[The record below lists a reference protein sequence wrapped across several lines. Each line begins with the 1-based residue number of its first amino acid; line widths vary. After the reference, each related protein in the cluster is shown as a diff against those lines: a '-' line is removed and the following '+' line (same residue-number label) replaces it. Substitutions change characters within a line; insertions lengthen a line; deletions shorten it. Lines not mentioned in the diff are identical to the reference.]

1 MTLSKVAFCLAAICL
16 WLHAQTAE
24 KQLTFDVASIKPA
37 EMPTMMGGR
46 GVMRKMGP
54 TGGPGS
60 KDPGRITY
68 PMTTVRNLMMIAYD
82 VKSYQISGPPTIDSE
97 RFEVKATMPPDTSK
111 ENFKIMLQNLLA
123 ERFLLKLYKETKE
136 LPMYS
141 LTVGKKGPKLK
152 EASEAP
158 PPEAEAAPMPLPPP
172 GQMKMGPDGFPI
184 MPLPGGGRGGL
195 FMMMMPNR
203 ARLMAQRQTMKDLCD
218 RLSMMLDKPVTDAT
232 GLTAK
237 YDFTLTYLPE
247 GMNSGMGVMMMGP
260 PPPPP
265 PGGSGG
271 GAASGGGGAGPDKA
285 PEVETPPDLFS
296 AIQAQLGLKLD
307 AKKGPVEM
315 LVIEHVEKG
324 PTAN

>member
-1 MTLSKVAFCLAAICL
+1 MTLSKIMLGFAAICF

-37 EMPTMMGGR
+37 VMPTMGGGR
-46 GVMRKMGP
+46 GVVMRKMGP
-54 TGGPGS
+54 SGGPGS
-60 KDPGRITY
+60 QDPGRVRY

-97 RFEVKATMPPDTSK
+97 RFEVQATMPPDTSK

-123 ERFLLKLYKETKE
+123 ERFLLKLRRETKE

-141 LTVGKKGPKLK
+141 LIAGKKGPKLT
-152 EASEAP
+152 EASTAP
-158 PPEAEAAPMPLPPP
+158 PSDADAAPMPLPPP
-172 GQMKMGPDGFPI
+172 GRIKMGPDGFPI
-184 MPLPGGGRGGL
+184 LPPPGGGRGGI
-195 FMMMMPNR
+195 FTMMMPNR
-203 ARLMAQRQTMKDLCD
+203 ARLIAQRQTMKDLCD
-218 RLSMMLDKPVTDAT
+218 RLTMILDKPVTDAT

-237 YDFTLTYLPE
+237 YDFTLTYSPE
-247 GMNSGMGVMMMGP
+247 GLNSGMGLMIAGAPP

-265 PGGSGG
+265 PGGGST
-271 GAASGGGGAGPDKA
+271 DKA
-285 PEVETPPDLFS
+285 PDVEAPPDLFG

-307 AKKGPVEM
+307 AKKGPVEL
-315 LVIEHVEKG
+315 LVIEHVEKA